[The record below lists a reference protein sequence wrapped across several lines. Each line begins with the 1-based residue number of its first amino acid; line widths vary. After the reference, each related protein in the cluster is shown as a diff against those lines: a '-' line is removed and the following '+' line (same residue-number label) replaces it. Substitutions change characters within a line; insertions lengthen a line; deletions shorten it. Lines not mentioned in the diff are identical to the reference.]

1 MTDYKGIVNEVL
13 KNDFK
18 HITAVLIYENE
29 LPSVFVHPPYA
40 DTKTLFFEVS
50 QGLKNIMEN
59 IINFEMNKIHE
70 VPVYVG
76 KKLVLAYFM
85 RIDPLKTVVIVSDT
99 REKDNLEIRF
109 EKILNEIKNR
119 IT

>member
-1 MTDYKGIVNEVL
+1 MTDYREVINNVL

-50 QGLKNIMEN
+50 QGLKEIMEN
-59 IINFEMNKIHE
+59 IINFEMNKMHE
-70 VPVYVG
+70 VPVYIG
-76 KKLVLAYFM
+76 KKLVLAYIM
-85 RIDPLKTVVIVSDT
+85 RVDPLKTVVLVSDT
-99 REKDNLEIRF
+99 REKDNLEMRF
-109 EKILNEIKNR
+109 EKILKDIKNQ
-119 IT
+119 IS

>member
-1 MTDYKGIVNEVL
+1 MIDYKAVVNAVL

-18 HITAVLIYENE
+18 HITAVLIYEDE

-50 QGLKNIMEN
+50 QALKDIMEK
-59 IINFEMNKIHE
+59 IINFEMNKMHE
-70 VPVYVG
+70 IPVYIG
-76 KKLVLAYFM
+76 KKLVLVYFM
-85 RIDPLKTVVIVSDT
+85 RVDPLKTIVIVSDT

-109 EKILNEIKNR
+109 EKILNEIKER

>member
-1 MTDYKGIVNEVL
+1 MTDYREVINNVL

-50 QGLKNIMEN
+50 QGLKEIMEN
-59 IINFEMNKIHE
+59 IINFEMNKMHE
-70 VPVYVG
+70 VPVYIG
-76 KKLVLAYFM
+76 KKLVLAYIM
-85 RIDPLKTVVIVSDT
+85 RVDPLKTVVLVSDT
-99 REKDNLEIRF
+99 REKDNLEMRF
-109 EKILNEIKNR
+109 EKILNDIKNQ
-119 IT
+119 IS